1 MSLAGNAGNELLQAL
16 ESEYVLTG
24 RYLLMIEVVAEMEG
38 LGFREKAITRR
49 LERLFARRD
58 RHLRRAARLL
68 QDVRR
73 SN

>member
-38 LGFREKAITRR
+38 LDFTERAITRR

-73 SN
+73 SR